1 MKLHRTLVMA
11 VAIATLVPIGEL
23 CAQSHQVTV
32 LVKLLSDPFGV
43 EIERGAQEEAKK
55 LGLKCAVLGP
65 NAAEE
70 AEQIRMMRDLITKG
84 ADGIAV
90 SCLNGEAMTGPIND
104 AHAKGIPVV
113 TLDSD
118 SAKSER
124 QCYIGTNNYQ
134 AGVEAGKAF
143 RQLMPKNGT
152 YAVLTA
158 NLAAINLNERIR
170 GFKDGLGDGYQEIQ
184 GSPLTCDDNVPKAIQ
199 LVQDTLTRNPKLD
212 GLFFAGGWPMYARE
226 AYIRAL
232 GSHAPDIKTKKFV
245 IVSFDNL
252 VSQLELLKDGYA
264 NVLVG
269 QRPAAM
275 GSKAV
280 EVLNELVDHHPIQ
293 DSYDTGVDIVTPE
306 NVAEFLKK

>member
-84 ADGIAV
+84 TDGIAV

-134 AGVEAGKAF
+134 AGVEAGETLPQIIA
-143 RQLMPKNGT
+143 QEGNHSGT
-152 YAVLTA
+152 SR
-158 NLAAINLNERIR
+158 NLA
-170 GFKDGLGDGYQEIQ
+170 
-184 GSPLTCDDNVPKAIQ
+184 V
-199 LVQDTLTRNPKLD
+199 V
-212 GLFFAGGWPMYARE
+212 
-226 AYIRAL
+226 
-232 GSHAPDIKTKKFV
+232 
-245 IVSFDNL
+245 
-252 VSQLELLKDGYA
+252 
-264 NVLVG
+264 
-269 QRPAAM
+269 
-275 GSKAV
+275 
-280 EVLNELVDHHPIQ
+280 
-293 DSYDTGVDIVTPE
+293 
-306 NVAEFLKK
+306 